1 MKKYYYF
8 ISGVVLPDSQNV
20 FKSYF
25 NAEID
30 LFEKISKLNDI
41 SKIQEVLAE
50 QLNVTAKNVIILN
63 YKLLRIE

>member
-20 FKSYF
+20 LKSYF

-30 LFEKISKLNDI
+30 LLEKISKLNDI

>member
-30 LFEKISKLNDI
+30 HFGKISNLNDI
-41 SKIQEVLAE
+41 SKIQEMLAE
-50 QLNVTAKNVIILN
+50 WLNVSAEKIVILN

>member
-30 LFEKISKLNDI
+30 HFEKISNLNDI
-41 SKIQEVLAE
+41 SIIQEVLAE
-50 QLNVTAKNVIILN
+50 RLNVTAKNVIILN
-63 YKLLRIE
+63 YKLLRTE

>member
-1 MKKYYYF
+1 MKKYFYF